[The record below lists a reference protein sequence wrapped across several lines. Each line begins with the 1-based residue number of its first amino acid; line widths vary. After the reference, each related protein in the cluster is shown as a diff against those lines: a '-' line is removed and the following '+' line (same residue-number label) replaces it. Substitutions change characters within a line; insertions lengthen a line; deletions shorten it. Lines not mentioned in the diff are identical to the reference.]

1 MKRNAV
7 LIEDETAARDH
18 FIKTLGQITSDIRI
32 ITSIASVEDAISWF
46 TTNPSPDLIFM
57 DIQLSDGLSFDILQE
72 IEIEVPIIFVTAYD
86 QYAIQAFKTTGID
99 YLLKPIVKDDLENA
113 LDKFFKTSIQPDDE
127 LGIKSIDL
135 AQNVRGHYGKK
146 YRERFLLKSG
156 QNMIPVT
163 INEIAYFYRDK
174 LVFAQLFDGRSFV
187 LDYSLHQLQHILDPK
202 ICIRLNR
209 QVLVHIDAIKKLQT
223 TKPGQLRITLQPQ
236 FHEEIC
242 LSPERSRYIKL
253 ILNET

>member
-18 FIKTLGQITSDIRI
+18 FIKTLAQITSDIRI

-113 LDKFFKTSIQPDDE
+113 LNKFFKTSIQPDDE
-127 LGIKSIDL
+127 
-135 AQNVRGHYGKK
+135 
-146 YRERFLLKSG
+146 
-156 QNMIPVT
+156 
-163 INEIAYFYRDK
+163 
-174 LVFAQLFDGRSFV
+174 
-187 LDYSLHQLQHILDPK
+187 
-202 ICIRLNR
+202 
-209 QVLVHIDAIKKLQT
+209 
-223 TKPGQLRITLQPQ
+223 
-236 FHEEIC
+236 
-242 LSPERSRYIKL
+242 
-253 ILNET
+253 